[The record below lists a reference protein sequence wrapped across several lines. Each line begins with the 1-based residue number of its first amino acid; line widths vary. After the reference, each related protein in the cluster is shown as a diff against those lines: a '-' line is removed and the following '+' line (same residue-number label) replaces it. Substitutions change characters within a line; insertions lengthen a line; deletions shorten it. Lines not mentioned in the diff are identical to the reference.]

1 MAELIWTEES
11 LESLRRIGDY
21 LAEQSQEAAASVTE
35 GIYWKVQVLKRY
47 PEIGWRHEETP
58 DRNLRSL
65 VYGHYRI
72 VYEVVK
78 ADVVQVLSIIHTSMD
93 VSKLRF

>member
-11 LESLRRIGDY
+11 LECLRQIVDY

-35 GIYWKVQVLKRY
+35 GIYWKAQVLERY

-72 VYEVVK
+72 VYELIEVDEVR
-78 ADVVQVLSIIHTSMD
+78 VLAVIHTSMD
-93 VSKLRF
+93 VSRLRF